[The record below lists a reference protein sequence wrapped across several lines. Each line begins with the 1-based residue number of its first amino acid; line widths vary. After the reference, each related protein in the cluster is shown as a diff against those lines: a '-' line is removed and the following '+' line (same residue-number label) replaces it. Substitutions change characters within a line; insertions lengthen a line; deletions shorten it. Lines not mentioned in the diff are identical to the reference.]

1 MDELLNIVK
10 DALEIGLIWSLLALG
25 IFIAFR
31 VLEFADLTA
40 EGAVTMGGA
49 VAASLILK
57 GAPPFIATLL
67 SVAGGFLAGIVTGIL
82 HTKLKIPAILSG
94 ILTMTGLY
102 SVNLR
107 ILGKSAVHLGDAAT
121 IYTFPRGIIENA
133 FVAETLTTFLVVV
146 IIFFVLY
153 WFFGT
158 EIGMSIRATGMNKKM
173 ARAQGINT
181 DIMIIFGLALANAL
195 VALCGALHA
204 QSANSANMDV
214 GTGTIVIGLAAII
227 LGEILFGKRSFKN
240 WLISVI
246 LGSVAYEVLVGV
258 AIALGLN
265 PNDLKL
271 LQAILIA
278 FILALPLVKKI
289 RAAKQRRKEGA
300 YNRA

>member
-121 IYTFPRGIIENA
+121 IYTFPGESSRTRSSPRRLRRFWSSSSFFSFFIGFSGRKSGCRSAPRG
-133 FVAETLTTFLVVV
+133 
-146 IIFFVLY
+146 
-153 WFFGT
+153 
-158 EIGMSIRATGMNKKM
+158 
-173 ARAQGINT
+173 
-181 DIMIIFGLALANAL
+181 
-195 VALCGALHA
+195 
-204 QSANSANMDV
+204 
-214 GTGTIVIGLAAII
+214 
-227 LGEILFGKRSFKN
+227 
-240 WLISVI
+240 
-246 LGSVAYEVLVGV
+246 
-258 AIALGLN
+258 
-265 PNDLKL
+265 
-271 LQAILIA
+271 
-278 FILALPLVKKI
+278 
-289 RAAKQRRKEGA
+289 
-300 YNRA
+300 